1 MKLDIL
7 AIGAH
12 PDDIEIS
19 CCGTLLHHIDLG
31 HKVGILDLT
40 AGELGTRGDA
50 ETRLKEAAEAS
61 SMLGAVVRANLEMAD
76 GFFEHDKE
84 HILRIIEMIRL
95 FQPDLVLANSQSDR
109 HPDHGR
115 ASKLISDACY
125 YSGLRKIETEWD
137 DELQQPWRPTA
148 VYHYIQDYNLKP
160 DFVFDISPYMDRK
173 LEIIQAYKSQFYDP
187 NSTEPK
193 TPISSKEFLEFLR
206 GKNCTYG
213 RAAGFH
219 YAEAFNVNRDIGI
232 TNLFDLK

>member
-19 CCGTLLHHIDLG
+19 CCGTLLHHIKLG

-50 ETRLKEAAEAS
+50 ETRLKEAATAS
-61 SMLGAVVRANLEMAD
+61 SMLGALVRANLEMAD

-84 HILRIIEMIRL
+84 HILRIVEMIRL

-115 ASKLISDACY
+115 AAKLVADACY
-125 YSGLRKIETEWD
+125 YSGLRKIKTEWD
-137 DELQQPWRPTA
+137 DQEQEAWRPKA

-173 LEIIQAYKSQFYDP
+173 IEIIQAYKSQFYDP
-187 NSTEPK
+187 NSKEPQ

-219 YAEAFNVNRDIGI
+219 YAEAFNVNRDIGV

>member
-61 SMLGAVVRANLEMAD
+61 SMLGAIVRANLEMAD

-84 HILRIIEMIRL
+84 NILRIVEMIRL
-95 FQPDLVLANSQSDR
+95 FQPDLVLANSHTDR

-115 ASKLISDACY
+115 ASKLIADACY

-137 DELQQPWRPTA
+137 DELQQPWRPKA

-206 GKNCTYG
+206 SKNCTYG
-213 RAAGFH
+213 RPAGFH
-219 YAEAFNVNRDIGI
+219 YAEAFNVNRDIGV